1 MHQTC
6 RRRATLFY
14 TRPPL
19 SPPSRRTGVQDARQ
33 LQIASR
39 QYADALVAAP
49 AGRVDHLSAPG
60 FESELTRLV
69 AQARDGGS
77 ALVLDFSDVEYI
89 SSGGLRVLMIA
100 ATQMRARQGKL
111 VVAAL
116 QTVAAEIFAVSRFDR
131 VLTVATTLED
141 ALEHC
146 STAALAAYRQSS
158 ATP

>member
-1 MHQTC
+1 M
-6 RRRATLFY
+6 RG
-14 TRPPL
+14 
-19 SPPSRRTGVQDARQ
+19 GVQDAHQ

-49 AGRVDHLSAPG
+49 TGRVDHLSAPQ
-60 FESELTRLV
+60 FESELTRLT
-69 AQARDGGS
+69 AQAGSGG

-100 ATQMRARQGKL
+100 ATQMRSLQGKM

-116 QTVAAEIFAVSRFDR
+116 QTVAAEIFRVSRFDR
-131 VLTVATTLED
+131 VVTVSTTLED
-141 ALEHC
+141 ALGHC
-146 STAALAAYRQSS
+146 SAAALAAYRQSG